1 MSGTLGDTALRD
13 LREHVHGRVLAP
25 GDTGYD
31 DARTL
36 FNAMIDARPAV
47 IAQCAHAEDVRTALR
62 FARENDLETAVRAGG
77 HSVAGMSTVEDGLVI
92 DVRNLKGAQV
102 DPAARR
108 VRCGA
113 GLTWGEFDAATQEH
127 GLATTGGRVSTTGV
141 AGLTLGGGS
150 GWLERKH
157 GLTCD
162 NLAAVE
168 LVTADGEVIRASA
181 EEHPDLFWALHG
193 GGGTFGVA
201 TAFESALPPV
211 GPTVLAG
218 LMLGRGARGRDV
230 VELMREVMA
239 DAPDELALATV
250 YLSGPPEP

>member
-47 IAQCAHAEDVRTALR
+47 IAQCADAEDVRTALR

-77 HSVAGMSTVEDGLVI
+77 HSVAGMSTVEEGLVI

-127 GLATTGGRVSTTGV
+127 GLATTGGRGSPTRG
-141 AGLTLGGGS
+141 ARLTPGGGP
-150 GWLERKH
+150 GRAGGQPRPTGDNPPPGQLGAPH
-157 GLTCD
+157 GR
-162 NLAAVE
+162 
-168 LVTADGEVIRASA
+168 VIPATA
-181 EEHPDLFWALHG
+181 EEHH
-193 GGGTFGVA
+193 
-201 TAFESALPPV
+201 E
-211 GPTVLAG
+211 
-218 LMLGRGARGRDV
+218 
-230 VELMREVMA
+230 
-239 DAPDELALATV
+239 
-250 YLSGPPEP
+250 